1 MKTIACLE
9 LNLNPQFPCCS
20 GPALRVSHSIAAVL
34 DCFNCVLTINTFTY
48 SVQCGLNSLW
58 HLVENINELALRILS
73 VLYNVPPITGVLS
86 KTFLSNNLNWKT
98 DSGYELQERRLMTK
112 FLCSYILVLQTPSLK
127 LNFLQLSVRDY
138 SLVFLNI

>member
-1 MKTIACLE
+1 M
-9 LNLNPQFPCCS
+9 
-20 GPALRVSHSIAAVL
+20 
-34 DCFNCVLTINTFTY
+34 
-48 SVQCGLNSLW
+48 
-58 HLVENINELALRILS
+58 ENINELALRILS